1 MLSDTRQSGVLH
13 IPNLRQQQKDVYCL
27 SKYSFT
33 GEIESVYFH
42 DSFILRGFFEKSDLV
57 LFFKDSI
64 IIGHSFP
71 PEKNRMSSTI
81 NPGEDR
87 YALNELQ
94 VIFKDFSLQSMI
106 CVGYRT
112 FDDKGNLIEDIPS
125 RTLGKDDYPSV
136 LKMMLS
142 NEYNRVLSLS
152 FDEKHISYEITFES
166 ASDGNIY
173 TVYFSFSS
181 CFFQFDEFGSE
192 AWYLTYANRE
202 TP

>member
-1 MLSDTRQSGVLH
+1 MH
-13 IPNLRQQQKDVYCL
+13 IQNLREQQKDVCCL

-42 DSFILRGFFEKSDLV
+42 DAYILRGFYEKSDLV
-57 LFFKDSI
+57 LFFKDAI

-71 PEKNRMSSTI
+71 PEKGRIPSMI

-94 VIFKDFSLQSMI
+94 VIFKDFSVQSMI
-106 CVGYRT
+106 FIGYRT
-112 FDDKGNLIEDIPS
+112 FDDKENLIEDIPS
-125 RTLGKDDYPSV
+125 RTLDKENYSSV
-136 LKMMLS
+136 LKIMLS

-152 FDEKHISYEITFES
+152 FDEKRSSYQITFES
-166 ASDGNIY
+166 ASDANMY

-181 CFFQFDEFGSE
+181 CFFQFDEFGNE
-192 AWYLTYANRE
+192 AWYLAHTNR
-202 TP
+202 